1 MLLKIAAGFA
11 AIPVLA
17 VGVVAGTGVVVVDVK
32 DDGHRIVV
40 PMPLLLARGAAA
52 FVPADKVHLDTPD
65 LREHLALAG
74 KLADALREVPD
85 AELVRVDDRDE
96 HVSIAKSGDMLTVK
110 VDSHD
115 ERVRVQV
122 PIAMLTDVLRSCD
135 GKRVDLGGLVGAL
148 GHARFTDLVLVE
160 GRNGERVKVSVY

>member
-1 MLLKIAAGFA
+1 MLLKVAAGLA

-17 VGVVAGTGVVVVDVK
+17 VGVVAGTGIVVVDVK
-32 DDGHRIVV
+32 DDGHRMVV

-52 FVPADKVHLDTPD
+52 FVPAGKVHVDTPD

-74 KLADALREVPD
+74 KLADALREVKD
-85 AELVRVDDRDE
+85 AELVRVDDCDE

-110 VDSHD
+110 VDSRD

-122 PIAMLTDVLRSCD
+122 PIAMLTDLLKSCD
-135 GKRVDLGGLVGAL
+135 GTRVDLGAVVGAL